1 MLDVVMEMESIIKAV
16 ENKVISRSTANGLI
30 KKLLAKVPAHP
41 MEGVVVNCGQCGEE
55 HTCYL
60 Q

>member
-1 MLDVVMEMESIIKAV
+1 MEMESIIKAV